1 MMQFDLTLESDY
13 WIQRKETY
21 LLSSKYSL
29 CMYYVSNIALDTRS
43 KAMNETGLYPH
54 ETFKRWVEMDKK

>member
-1 MMQFDLTLESDY
+1 
-13 WIQRKETY
+13 
-21 LLSSKYSL
+21 
-29 CMYYVSNIALDTRS
+29 MYYVSNIALDTRS